1 MVSTIEIM
9 LSHIKLLSR
18 HLDCYNLRGAIIV
31 VLMEL
36 KIPTN
41 SIGYEF
47 LKRAIYLQYQN
58 PIRSLSKDI
67 YKEIADECGLS
78 SEYVIEQAIREA
90 IKSAWRQGSKTAWDW
105 YFAYDG
111 QSISRRPTNS
121 AFISKIAYTL
131 ELWQEQRKAR
141 GDRDERE

>member
-1 MVSTIEIM
+1 MVSTIEIT
-9 LSHIKLLSR
+9 LDHIKLLSR
-18 HLDCYNLRGAIIV
+18 HLDYYNLRGAIQV

-58 PIRSLSKDI
+58 PIRALSKDI
-67 YKEIADECGLS
+67 YKEIADACGLS
-78 SEYVIEQAIREA
+78 SEYVIEQAIRDA
-90 IKSAWRQGSKTAWDW
+90 IKSAWRNGSKRAWDW
-105 YFAYDG
+105 YFSYDG
-111 QSISRRPTNS
+111 RSLSRRPTNS

-131 ELWQEQRKAR
+131 ELWQEQRTAR
-141 GDRDERE
+141 GERDERE